1 MKKLTKDGKV
11 AVLYSP
17 DFGAGWYSWHAI
29 EELLYDPSIVTW
41 VESGELDKI
50 EAYVTLKWPEVY
62 LGALSNLTVAW
73 IPIGTKFRIEE
84 YDGNESV
91 VIEGDDIWF
100 TA

>member
-1 MKKLTKDGKV
+1 
-11 AVLYSP
+11 
-17 DFGAGWYSWHAI
+17 
-29 EELLYDPSIVTW
+29 VTW